1 MRIALIGDV
10 HLADSPPSI
19 RTETYRD
26 DILAKLRFIATDAA
40 ERDVDCVV
48 GLGDMFHIK
57 APHRTSHRLV
67 TLAAEALTAQKS
79 SGLPLPVLLVDGNH
93 DVQNARSDLDSLA
106 GQPLGVLTQIK
117 PISLLRGPMAAGD
130 TLLFGIPWV
139 EPLTKDDH
147 AVMEE
152 PMIDLEEAVLRYNH
166 SEAYPTGINRLA
178 IATHASIFPD
188 HLTPPYEHIH
198 ASDYAALL
206 PDSVKEMDTTVAYG
220 HIHDP
225 HGVYEA
231 GGVRFINN
239 GAISRGSLHTET
251 LKRKPVYT
259 ILETK
264 TGETEVIDIPHKP
277 AHEVFMLTKHELTK
291 DKAKEPV
298 VVDAA
303 EEFLTTVASGTSG
316 MGRFS
321 VEHLLFTAKEK
332 VSKAAV
338 DLIEEIIT

>member
-1 MRIALIGDV
+1 MTRLALIGDV

-26 DILAKLRFIATDAA
+26 DILAKLRFITSDAA
-40 ERDVDCVV
+40 ERGCDLVI

-67 TLAAEALTAQKS
+67 TLAAEALTTQRADGAS
-79 SGLPLPVLLVDGNH
+79 LPVFLVDGNH

-117 PISLLRGPMAAGD
+117 PISLLRGPQVTGD
-130 TLLFGIPWV
+130 AMLFGIPWV

-147 AVMEE
+147 AVLEE
-152 PMIDLEEAVLRYNH
+152 PMIDLEEAVEH
-166 SEAYPTGINRLA
+166 AYRAGLNRLV

-206 PDSVKEMDTTVAYG
+206 PESAHEMDTTVCYG

-225 HGVYEA
+225 HGTYEA
-231 GGVRFINN
+231 GGVRFVNN

-259 ILETK
+259 ILETQ
-264 TGETEVIDIPHKP
+264 TGETEVIEIPHKP
-277 AHEVFMLTKHELTK
+277 AHEVFMLTKHELVKGKVEEVLT
-291 DKAKEPV
+291 DVAADV
-298 VVDAA
+298 A

-321 VEHLLFTAKEK
+321 VEHLLHSAKEK

-338 DLIEEIIT
+338 ELIEEIIT

>member
-1 MRIALIGDV
+1 MIGDV
-10 HLADSPPSI
+10 HLADAPPSI

-26 DILAKLRFIATDAA
+26 DILAKLRFIAQDAL
-40 ERDVDCVV
+40 ERECGALI

-57 APHRTSHRLV
+57 TPGRNSHRLV
-67 TLAAEALTAQKS
+67 SLTAEALTAYD
-79 SGLPLPVLLVDGNH
+79 GDVELPVLLVDGNH
-93 DVQNARSDLDSLA
+93 DQLHARSDLAALA
-106 GQPLGVLTQIK
+106 GQPLGVLTRIP
-117 PISLLRGPMAAGD
+117 PISLLRGPLPGTFDGA
-130 TLLFGIPWV
+130 TLVGFPWV
-139 EPLTKDDH
+139 EPLSKENTTALRMH
-147 AVMEE
+147 R
-152 PMIDLEEAVLRYNH
+152 DLLAGVAWEFT
-166 SEAYPTGINRLA
+166 SRLI

-188 HLTPPYEHIH
+188 HETPPYEHIH
-198 ASDYAALL
+198 ASDYADVIVSWL
-206 PDSVKEMDTTVAYG
+206 PQGWTGEVTIAYG

-225 HGVYEA
+225 HGTYE
-231 GGVRFINN
+231 VSTSSSDVPHVQFINN

-264 TGETEVIDIPHKP
+264 TGEAETVPIPHKP

-291 DKAKEPV
+291 DKAEEPV
-298 VVDAA
+298 VTDVA
-303 EEFLTTVASGTSG
+303 EEFLSTVASGTSG

-338 DLIEEIIT
+338 DLIEEIIS

>member
-26 DILAKLRFIATDAA
+26 DILAKLQFISTDAG
-40 ERDVDCVV
+40 ERGCDVII
-48 GLGDMFHIK
+48 GLGDMFHVKSPI
-57 APHRTSHRLV
+57 RTSHYLV
-67 TLAAEALTAQKS
+67 NSAAAALTNEDET
-79 SGLPLPVLLVDGNH
+79 PVFLVDGNH
-93 DVQNARSDLDSLA
+93 DVQNARSDLLSLA
-106 GQPLGVLTQIK
+106 KQPLGVLTQIG
-117 PISLLRGPMAAGD
+117 PIGLLRGPVLVED
-130 TLLFGIPWV
+130 TMLFGIPWV

-147 AVMEE
+147 AVMED
-152 PMIDLEEAVLRYNH
+152 PMIDLEEATERAFRAGVDHLV
-166 SEAYPTGINRLA
+166 

-188 HLTPPYEHIH
+188 HETPPYEHIH

-206 PDSVKEMDTTVAYG
+206 PESAREMDVTVAYG

-259 ILETK
+259 IFDTL
-264 TGETEVIDIPHKP
+264 TGEAETVPIPHKP

-291 DKAKEPV
+291 DKAEEPV
-298 VVDAA
+298 VTDVA
-303 EEFLTTVASGTSG
+303 EEFLSTVASGTSG

-338 DLIEEIIT
+338 ELIEEIIS